1 MANTR
6 IPLSWLLLLAV
17 LAVFGF
23 FAYQIFSAAGAQEDA
38 FPPYSPRDVAA
49 SAASAASA
57 ATEAAAP
64 RLVMKD
70 EPLVPGGGAGG
81 GSVEESDAGST
92 AAPIVDRTPPRPM
105 PRVPAQTEEDLRA
118 SEPLQATPPAQY
130 YNPPEHTDPL
140 NKTIHMSAEF
150 GSNFRHPE
158 QMIEAHPGVNTS
170 DIVASGIGSEYSSPG
185 GNQAAMYAPE
195 MAQNGGEFM
204 RGIGAWDASE
214 GGVAYSLI

>member
-23 FAYQIFSAAGAQEDA
+23 FAYQIFSVAGAQEDA
-38 FPPYSPRDVAA
+38 FPPYSPKDAGIPE
-49 SAASAASA
+49 A
-57 ATEAAAP
+57 ATAAP
-64 RLVMKD
+64 VMKD

-81 GSVEESDAGST
+81 GDVEESDTGSA
-92 AAPIVDRTPPRPM
+92 AAPIVHRAPSRPM
-105 PRVPAQTEEDLRA
+105 PQVPAQTEEDLRA

-140 NKTIHMSAEF
+140 NKTVHMSAEF

-158 QMIEAHPGVNTS
+158 QMIEAHPGVNTN
-170 DIVASGIGSEYSSPG
+170 DIVASGLGSEYSSPG
-185 GNQAAMYAPE
+185 GNQAAIYTPE

-204 RGIGAWDASE
+204 KGIGAWDASE